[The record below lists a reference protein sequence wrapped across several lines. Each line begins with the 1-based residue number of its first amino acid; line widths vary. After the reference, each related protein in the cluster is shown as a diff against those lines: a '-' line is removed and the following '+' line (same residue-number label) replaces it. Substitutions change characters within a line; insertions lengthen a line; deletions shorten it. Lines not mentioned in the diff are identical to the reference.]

1 MPTRRNGIDRVTPTD
16 DLIAWLGGFEH
27 RIPLPVLV
35 DRLHDDALSADELA
49 GFIRF
54 SDERYC
60 RNLVGYGSQFYVLLL
75 CWKPGQASPIHDHRN
90 ATCGVRVVSG
100 IATETRFREQ
110 GTGLAVER
118 VRHLRAGEVCGSI
131 DADIHQ
137 VRNEGDANLVTL
149 HVYSPFLDDI
159 NLYDVE
165 RGRVSVFSD
174 PLLRDLRAN

>member
-1 MPTRRNGIDRVTPTD
+1 MKPTD
-16 DLIAWLGGFEH
+16 NLIAWLGEFEH
-27 RIPLPVLV
+27 RIPLRALV
-35 DRLHDDALSADELA
+35 DRLHDEALSADALA
-49 GFIRF
+49 EYLRF

-60 RNLVGYGSQFYVLLL
+60 RNLVGYGSQFYVLVL

-110 GTGLAVER
+110 GAGLAVDSIR
-118 VRHLRAGEVCGSI
+118 RLRAGEVCGSV
-131 DADIHQ
+131 DEDIHQ

-174 PLLRDLRAN
+174 PLLRDLRAD

>member
-1 MPTRRNGIDRVTPTD
+1 MKPTD
-16 DLIAWLGGFEH
+16 NLIAWLGEFEH
-27 RIPLPVLV
+27 RLPLRALV
-35 DRLHDDALSADELA
+35 DRLHDEALSADALA
-49 GFIRF
+49 EYIRF

-60 RNLVGYGSQFYVLLL
+60 RNLVAHGAQFYVLVL

-110 GTGLAVER
+110 GAGLAVDSIKR
-118 VRHLRAGEVCGSI
+118 LRAGEVCGSV
-131 DADIHQ
+131 DEDIHQ
-137 VRNEGDANLVTL
+137 VRNEGDDNLVTL
-149 HVYSPFLDDI
+149 HVYSPVLDNI

-174 PLLRDLRAN
+174 PLLQELRAN